1 MIPVH
6 FPPQHAR
13 ACQNPPQNPKHFRIR
28 QPIFFHWLLKQMYKN
43 VCQQKANSCACRN
56 GKCNSRNVIACRS
69 SDQVNQNNRSQ
80 HKHKNQQH
88 VKQHIE
94 TKWQIFTPQLQSRI
108 VDTIAFPEYRQSF
121 YDINQYINTKLYD
134 SHKTAAGHKC
144 LKLPVKKFPPGSS
157 RCIQR
162 RT

>member
-1 MIPVH
+1 MPEWQMQ
-6 FPPQHAR
+6 FPQCNCLPFFR
-13 ACQNPPQNPKHFRIR
+13 SGKSKH
-28 QPIFFHWLLKQMYKN
+28 
-43 VCQQKANSCACRN
+43 
-56 GKCNSRNVIACRS
+56 
-69 SDQVNQNNRSQ
+69 RSQ
-80 HKHKNQQH
+80 HKHKHQQH

-121 YDINQYINTKLYD
+121 YDINQYINIKLYD

-162 RT
+162 QHMT